1 MLSINNFNRKAR
13 EEVNNIFD
21 TKIEYLKGVG
31 SVRAEILNKELNV
44 YTFGDLLEQYPFR
57 HEDRTRFYKVNEV
70 INDNAYVQIV
80 GRLTFMNSLGEG
92 RSKRLVGSFSDET
105 GEIELVWFRGAKWIE
120 KKIAVGK
127 WYVLYGKPQ
136 RYGAKM
142 NFSHPELDE
151 YDPSTPRNQKGG
163 LVPVYHTTEKM
174 KAKGMESKALAKLTR
189 SLLEN
194 VYHSISETLPDH
206 LIKENELISKGLAV
220 AWAHFPK
227 STETLEQAKYRLKF
241 EELFFLQIK
250 IIASKIGKKTDKFR
264 GQIFDK
270 IPTFNL
276 FYKEHLPFDLTGAQK
291 RVVRE
296 IYNDMRNGY
305 QMNRL
310 LQGDVGSG
318 KTIVA
323 FMCMLMALDNE
334 AQSALMAPTE
344 ILAQQHYNGLKPFA
358 DEMGVTIAL
367 LTGSS
372 RVKQRR
378 VIDETLRDGSLKI
391 IVGTHA
397 LIEEKVDFNNLGLCV
412 IDEQHRF
419 GVAQRAALWKKKS
432 KAKPHMLVMTATP
445 IPRTLAMTVY
455 GDLEVSVIDELPAGR
470 KPIITWHKFEK
481 GRLRVFGFLKEQ
493 IELGRQVYIVYPLI
507 EESEKMDYANLMAG
521 YESVTR
527 AFPDYKVSVVHGKMK
542 AADKDAEMQR
552 FSEGKT
558 QIMVATTVIEVGV
571 NVPNSTVM
579 IIENAEKFGLAQL
592 HQLRGRVGRG
602 GEQSYCILMTGDKL
616 SKDGKVRIQ
625 TMVDTTDGFK
635 IADADLKLRGP
646 GDIEGTQQSG
656 VLDLRHADIGQ
667 DAALL
672 QFVRGIAEK
681 IIDEDPDLV
690 KEEHAIIK
698 HQQSLLVKKSVTN
711 WSRIS

>member
-1 MLSINNFNRKAR
+1 MST
-13 EEVNNIFD
+13 VFD
-21 TKIEYLKGVG
+21 TKIEFLKGVG
-31 SVRAEILNKELNV
+31 AVRAEILNKELGV

-57 HEDRTRFYKVNEV
+57 HEDRTKFYKIGEV
-70 INDNAYVQIV
+70 FDDTAYVQMI
-80 GRLTFMNSLGEG
+80 GRLTSLNSVGDG
-92 RSKRLVGSFSDET
+92 RAKRLMGIVSDET
-105 GEIELVWFRGAKWIE
+105 GEMELVWFKGAKWIE
-120 KKIAVGK
+120 RKLKVGS
-127 WYVLYGKPQ
+127 WYIVYGKPQ
-136 RYGAKM
+136 RYGYKLSIA
-142 NFSHPELDE
+142 HPEMDE
-151 YDPSTPRNQKGG
+151 YDQGVSQAKSGG
-163 LVPVYHTTEKM
+163 LQPVYHTTEKM
-174 KAKGMESKALAKLTR
+174 KAKSFDSRALAKLTR
-189 SLLEN
+189 TLLEK
-194 VYHSISETLPDH
+194 VYHDISETLPEY
-206 LIKENELISKGLAV
+206 LIKENNLISKGLAV
-220 AWAHFPK
+220 AWTHFPK
-227 STETLEQAKYRLKF
+227 NPQTLQQAKDRLKF
-241 EELFFLQIK
+241 EELFFLQMK
-250 IIASKIGKKTDKFR
+250 IIASKVGKRTDKYR

-270 IPTFNL
+270 IPTFNI

-296 IYNDMRNGY
+296 IYDDMRKGY

-323 FMCMLMALDNE
+323 FMCMLMALDND

-358 DEMGVTIAL
+358 DDMGVTIEL

-372 RVKQRR
+372 KTKDRR
-378 VIDETLRDGSLKI
+378 RIDETLRDGSLKI

-397 LIEEKVDFNNLGLCV
+397 LIEDKVDFYNLGLCV

-419 GVAQRAALWKKKS
+419 GVAQRAALWKKTS
-432 KAKPHMLVMTATP
+432 KEKPHMLVMTATP

-455 GDLEVSVIDELPAGR
+455 GDLEVSIIDELPAGR
-470 KPIITWHKFEK
+470 KPIITWHKFDK
-481 GRLRVFGFLKEQ
+481 GRLRVFGFMREQ
-493 IELGRQVYIVYPLI
+493 IELGRQAYIVYPLI
-507 EESEKMDYANLMAG
+507 EESETLDYKNLEEG
-521 YESVTR
+521 YESVSR
-527 AFPDYKVSVVHGKMK
+527 AFPDYKVSIVHGRMK
-542 AADKDAEMQR
+542 PADKDAEMQR
-552 FSEGKT
+552 FAEGKT

-571 NVPNSTVM
+571 NVPNASIMV
-579 IIENAEKFGLAQL
+579 IENAEKFGLAQL

-602 GEQSYCILMTGDKL
+602 AEQSYCVLMTGDKL

-667 DAALL
+667 DSALL
-672 QFVRGIAEK
+672 QKVRNIAEN
-681 IIDEDPDLV
+681 ILDEDPDLV

-698 HQQSLLVKKSVTN
+698 QQQSMLVRKSVTN

>member
-1 MLSINNFNRKAR
+1 M
-13 EEVNNIFD
+13 NNIFD

-31 SVRAEILNKELNV
+31 TVRAEILNKELGV

-57 HEDRTRFYKVNEV
+57 HEDRTRFYKVDEV
-70 INDNAYVQIV
+70 INDTTAVQII
-80 GRLTFMNSLGEG
+80 GRLTFKNTVGEG
-92 RSKRLVGSFSDET
+92 RSKRLVASFSDET

-120 KKIAVGK
+120 KKLTVGK

-136 RYGAKM
+136 RFGAKM
-142 NFSHPELDE
+142 SFSHPELDE
-151 YDPSTPRNQKGG
+151 YDPSTPRTQKGG

-174 KAKGMESKALAKLTR
+174 KNKGMDSKMLAKLTR
-189 SLLEN
+189 TLLEN
-194 VYHSISETLPDH
+194 VYRSISETLPEY
-206 LIKENELISKGLAV
+206 LIKENDLISKGLAV
-220 AWAHFPK
+220 AWTHFPK
-227 STETLEQAKYRLKF
+227 SPETLAQASYRLKF
-241 EELFFLQIK
+241 EELFFLQLK
-250 IIASKIGKKTDKFR
+250 IIASKAGKRTDKFR
-264 GQIFDK
+264 GQVFEK

-276 FYKEHLPFDLTGAQK
+276 FYKEQLPFDLTGAQK

-296 IYNDMRNGY
+296 IYNDMRSGY

-323 FMCMLMALDNE
+323 FMCMLMALDND

-344 ILAQQHYNGLKPFA
+344 ILSQQHYNGLKPFA

-372 RVKQRR
+372 KTKERR

-397 LIEEKVDFNNLGLCV
+397 LIEDKVDFYNLGLCV

-455 GDLEVSVIDELPAGR
+455 GDLEVSIIDELPAGR

-481 GRLRVFGFLKEQ
+481 GRLRVFGFMKEQ
-493 IELGRQVYIVYPLI
+493 IELGRQAYIVYPLI
-507 EESEKMDYANLMAG
+507 EESETLDYKNLEEG
-521 YESVTR
+521 YEAVSR
-527 AFPDYKVSVVHGKMK
+527 AFPEYKVSIVHGRMK
-542 AADKDAEMQR
+542 PADKDAEMQR
-552 FSEGKT
+552 FADGKT
-558 QIMVATTVIEVGV
+558 HIMVATTVIEVGV
-571 NVPNSTVM
+571 NVPNASIM

-602 GEQSYCILMTGDKL
+602 AEQSYCVLMTGDKL

-672 QFVRGIAEK
+672 QYVRGVAEK
-681 IIDEDPDLV
+681 LIDEDPDLA
-690 KEEHAIIK
+690 KEEHGIIK

>member
-1 MLSINNFNRKAR
+1 M
-13 EEVNNIFD
+13 NNIFD

-31 SVRAEILNKELNV
+31 SVRAEMLNKELGV

-57 HEDRTRFYKVNEV
+57 HEDRTRFYKIGEV
-70 INDNAYVQIV
+70 INDNAYVQVI
-80 GRLTFMNSLGEG
+80 GRLSFMNSVGEG

-120 KKIAVGK
+120 KKLAVGK

-142 NFSHPELDE
+142 SFSHPELDE
-151 YDPSTPRNQKGG
+151 FDPATPRNQKGG

-174 KAKGMESKALAKLTR
+174 KNKGMDSRALAKLTR
-189 SLLEN
+189 TLLEN
-194 VYHSISETLPDH
+194 VYRSISETLPEY
-206 LIKENELISKGLAV
+206 LIKENDLISKGLAV
-220 AWAHFPK
+220 AWTHFPK
-227 STETLEQAKYRLKF
+227 SPETLAQAQHRLKF
-241 EELFFLQIK
+241 EELFFLQLK
-250 IIASKIGKKTDKFR
+250 IIASKAGKRTDKFR
-264 GQIFDK
+264 GQVFEK
-270 IPTFNL
+270 IPTFNF
-276 FYKEHLPFDLTGAQK
+276 FYKEQLPFDLTGAQK

-296 IYNDMRNGY
+296 IYNDMRSGY

-323 FMCMLMALDNE
+323 FMCMLMALDND

-344 ILAQQHYNGLKPFA
+344 ILSQQHYNGLKPFA

-372 RVKQRR
+372 KTKERR

-397 LIEEKVDFNNLGLCV
+397 LIEDKVDFYNLGLCV

-455 GDLEVSVIDELPAGR
+455 GDLEVSIIDELPAGR

-481 GRLRVFGFLKEQ
+481 GRLRVFGFMKEQ
-493 IELGRQVYIVYPLI
+493 IELGRQAYIVYPLI
-507 EESEKMDYANLMAG
+507 EESETLDYKNLEEG
-521 YESVTR
+521 YEAVSR
-527 AFPDYKVSVVHGKMK
+527 AFPDYKVSIVHGRMK
-542 AADKDAEMQR
+542 PADKDAEMQR
-552 FSEGKT
+552 FAEGKT
-558 QIMVATTVIEVGV
+558 HIMVATTVIEVGV
-571 NVPNSTVM
+571 NVPNASIM

-602 GEQSYCILMTGDKL
+602 AEQSYCVLMTGDKL

-672 QFVRGIAEK
+672 QYVRGIAEK
-681 IIDEDPDLV
+681 LIDEDPDLE
-690 KEEHAIIK
+690 KEEYGIIK

>member
-1 MLSINNFNRKAR
+1 M
-13 EEVNNIFD
+13 NNIFD
-21 TKIEYLKGVG
+21 TKIEFLKGVG
-31 SVRAEILNKELNV
+31 AVRAEILNKELGV

-57 HEDRTRFYKVNEV
+57 HEDRTRFYKINEV
-70 INDNAYVQIV
+70 VTDTAYVQMI
-80 GRLTFMNSLGEG
+80 GRLTFVNSIGEG
-92 RSKRLVGSFSDET
+92 RSKRLVATFSDET
-105 GEIELVWFRGAKWIE
+105 GEMEFVWFRGAKWVE
-120 KKIAVGK
+120 KSLKVGMWYIA
-127 WYVLYGKPQ
+127 YGKPQ
-136 RYGAKM
+136 RYGFK
-142 NFSHPELDE
+142 FSISHPELDE
-151 YDPSTPRNQKGG
+151 YDPSSVTPQSTSGG
-163 LVPVYHTTEKM
+163 LVPVYHTSEKM
-174 KAKGMESKALAKLTR
+174 KTKKVDSRVLAKLTR
-189 SLLEN
+189 TLLEK
-194 VYHSISETLPDH
+194 VYHNISETLPEY
-206 LIKENELISKGLAV
+206 LIKEHNLISKGLAV
-220 AWAHFPK
+220 AWTHFPK
-227 STETLEQAKYRLKF
+227 NTETLNQAKKRLKF
-241 EELFFLQIK
+241 EELFYLQLK
-250 IIASKIGKKTDKFR
+250 IIASKVGKRTDKYR
-264 GQIFDK
+264 GQIFTT
-270 IPTFNL
+270 IPTFND
-276 FYKEHLPFDLTGAQK
+276 FFNNHLPFDLTGAQK
-291 RVVRE
+291 RVIRE
-296 IYNDMRNGY
+296 IYNDMRSGY

-323 FMCMLMALDNE
+323 FMCMLMTLDND

-344 ILAQQHYNGLKPFA
+344 ILAQQHYNGLKEFA
-358 DEMGVTIAL
+358 DAMGVTIEL

-372 RVKQRR
+372 KTKTRR
-378 VIDETLRDGSLKI
+378 RIDETLRDGSLKI

-397 LIEEKVDFNNLGLCV
+397 LIEDKVDFYNLGLCV

-419 GVAQRAALWKKKS
+419 GVAQRAALWKKSS

-507 EESEKMDYANLMAG
+507 EESETLDYQNLMSG

-527 AFPDYKVSVVHGKMK
+527 AFPDYKVSVVHGRMK

-552 FSEGKT
+552 FAEGKT
-558 QIMVATTVIEVGV
+558 EIMVATTVIEVGV

-616 SKDGKVRIQ
+616 SKDGKVRIK

-656 VLDLRHADIGQ
+656 VLDLRHADIGA

-672 QFVRGIAEK
+672 QEVRGIAEK
-681 IIDEDPDLV
+681 ILDEDPDLQ
-690 KEEHAIIK
+690 KEENQLIK
-698 HQQSLLVKKSVTN
+698 HQQSLLVKKSSTN

>member
-1 MLSINNFNRKAR
+1 MS
-13 EEVNNIFD
+13 NIFD

-31 SVRAEILNKELNV
+31 SVRAEMLNKELGV

-57 HEDRTRFYKVNEV
+57 HEDRTKFYKINEV
-70 INDNAYVQIV
+70 YNDNAYVQIV
-80 GRLTFMNSLGEG
+80 GRLTFMNSVGDG
-92 RSKRLVGSFSDET
+92 RSKRLVGTFSDET
-105 GEIELVWFRGAKWIE
+105 GEMELVWFRGAKWIE
-120 KKIAVGK
+120 KKLTIGK

-136 RYGAKM
+136 RYGSKM
-142 NFSHPELDE
+142 SFSHPELDE
-151 YDPSTPRNQKGG
+151 HDPSVPRDQKGG

-174 KAKGMESKALAKLTR
+174 KAKGMESRALAKLTR
-189 SLLEN
+189 TLLEN
-194 VYHSISETLPDH
+194 VYHSISETLPEY
-206 LIKENELISKGLAV
+206 LIKENNLISKGLAV
-220 AWAHFPK
+220 AWTHFPK
-227 STETLEQAKYRLKF
+227 SQETLAQAKHRLKF
-241 EELFFLQIK
+241 EELFFLQLK
-250 IIASKIGKKTDKFR
+250 IIASKVGKRTDKFK

-323 FMCMLMALDNE
+323 FMCMLMALDND

-372 RVKQRR
+372 KVKQRR

-397 LIEEKVDFNNLGLCV
+397 LIEDKVDFYNLGLCV

-493 IELGRQVYIVYPLI
+493 VELGRQVYIVYPLI

-542 AADKDAEMQR
+542 AVDKDAEMQR
-552 FSEGKT
+552 FADGKT

-616 SKDGKVRIQ
+616 SKDGKVRIK

-656 VLDLRHADIGQ
+656 ILDLRHADIGQ

-681 IIDEDPDLV
+681 IIDEDPDLI